1 MIFLASKIQCPSLH
15 QLPVNSPRK
24 PQTLSPDLWYKY
36 PRPTAVTPL
45 KQDNS
50 WINIQKKTFTNW
62 INSKLKQKNV
72 ANIAKIE
79 TDLCNGE
86 KLIQLLEII
95 GDESLGRYTKNPRMR
110 LQSIENM
117 NTALAFIKK
126 RGVPLTNIGA
136 EDLVD
141 GNEKLIL
148 GLIWSIIL
156 RFSIADISQD
166 GLTAKEGLLLWVQ
179 KRTAPYSADFFVR
192 DFTMSWQSGLPLY
205 VENKLSFD
213 FNF

>member
-1 MIFLASKIQCPSLH
+1 
-15 QLPVNSPRK
+15 
-24 PQTLSPDLWYKY
+24 
-36 PRPTAVTPL
+36 
-45 KQDNS
+45 
-50 WINIQKKTFTNW
+50 
-62 INSKLKQKNV
+62 
-72 ANIAKIE
+72 
-79 TDLCNGE
+79 
-86 KLIQLLEII
+86 
-95 GDESLGRYTKNPRMR
+95 MR

-126 RGVPLTNIGA
+126 RGVPLTNIGS